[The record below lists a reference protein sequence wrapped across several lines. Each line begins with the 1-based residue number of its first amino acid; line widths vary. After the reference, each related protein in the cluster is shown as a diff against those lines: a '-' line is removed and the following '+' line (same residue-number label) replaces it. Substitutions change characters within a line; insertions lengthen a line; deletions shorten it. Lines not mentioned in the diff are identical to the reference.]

1 MAESFDI
8 RLQDNDLLISG
19 GDLVVGASDMQHI
32 EDTINA
38 FPGWWKEHPKDG
50 VGIFAYMNSSGRQQE
65 LARKIKLELQSD
77 GYNVERPIIDIS
89 QDGIKVNPN
98 ATKI

>member
-1 MAESFDI
+1 MAVNYDL
-8 RLQDNDLLISG
+8 RLSDNDLVIKN
-19 GDLVVGASDMQHI
+19 GDFVIGESDSQHI
-32 EDTINA
+32 EDSINA
-38 FPGWWKEHPKDG
+38 YAGWWKEHPQDG
-50 VGIFAYMNSSGRQQE
+50 VGIFSYLNSSGRVQE

>member
-1 MAESFDI
+1 MAASFD
-8 RLQDNDLLISG
+8 LKLKDNDLVIEG
-19 GDLVVGASDMQHI
+19 GDFIISESDSQHI

-38 FPGWWKEHPKDG
+38 FPGWWKQHQKDG
-50 VGIFAYMNSSGRQQE
+50 VGIFAYLNSSGRQQE

>member
-1 MAESFDI
+1 MAESLDI

-50 VGIFAYMNSSGRQQE
+50 VGIFSYINSSGTQQE
-65 LARKIKLELQSD
+65 LARKIKLELQAD
-77 GYNVERPIIDIS
+77 GYNVERPEIVIT
-89 QDGIKVNPN
+89 QDGITVNPN